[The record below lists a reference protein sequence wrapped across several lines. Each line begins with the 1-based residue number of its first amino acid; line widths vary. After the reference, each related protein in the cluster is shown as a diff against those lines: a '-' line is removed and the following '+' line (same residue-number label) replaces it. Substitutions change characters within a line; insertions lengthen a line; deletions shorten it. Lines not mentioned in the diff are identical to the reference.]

1 MNELEK
7 LQKKTIKTIET
18 MNSNFRWNESSHWT
32 NGYHEGMIAAL
43 KMVLD
48 WIKNKEIE

>member
-7 LQKKTIKTIET
+7 KIINTIET
-18 MNSNFRWNESSHWT
+18 MVSNFRWSESSNWT
-32 NGYHEGMIAAL
+32 NGYHEGMITGL

-48 WIKNKEIE
+48 WIKNKEIK